1 MPIPNQN
8 MKLKEIVK
16 EDIIKI
22 GNNLAKS
29 ALRSKKDG
37 FDGIILHRTYF
48 SLVILFLSHLNKL
61 EKMLEKNK

>member
-1 MPIPNQN
+1 

-48 SLVILFLSHLNKL
+48 SLVI
-61 EKMLEKNK
+61 

>member
-1 MPIPNQN
+1 MNVMAKKELIYTPSFLPIPNQN

-48 SLVILFLSHLNKL
+48 SLVI
-61 EKMLEKNK
+61 